1 MSMTTAVVTL
11 PPSDYTIHHG
21 ILTRMTLTPDRKTCM
36 IKIYSRTDPWIAGN
50 VDAYNRQPVAYDQ
63 GKRCEIMVDC
73 NTDSAR

>member
-1 MSMTTAVVTL
+1 
-11 PPSDYTIHHG
+11 
-21 ILTRMTLTPDRKTCM
+21 MTLTPDRKTCM